1 MSVQGQSRPM
11 RSRSHDRA
19 CPLRLSKR
27 TIFTPSQQV
36 CLVPRADVSS
46 CSKRRRY
53 SITSSARFAERAY
66 LLGLDIG
73 CSDNLAPFLDFKCNL
88 SAELLWGASD
98 CSEAKGSDALHYIR
112 RPHHLDGLAM
122 QESNDFLRGS
132 SRDKHP
138 KPVFSQDIWIPSF
151 RHGGHVW
158 ERGESRTTEHCKRT
172 RSEEHTS
179 ELQSLRHLVCR
190 LLL

>member
-1 MSVQGQSRPM
+1 MQQ
-11 RSRSHDRA
+11 A
-19 CPLRLSKR
+19 
-27 TIFTPSQQV
+27 PSLFDH
-36 CLVPRADVSS
+36 LVGAICGTGVP
-46 CSKRRRY
+46 
-53 SITSSARFAERAY
+53 T
-66 LLGLDIG
+66 GLDIG

-88 SAELLWGASD
+88 SAELLWGAPD

-172 RSEEHTS
+172 EFP
-179 ELQSLRHLVCR
+179 
-190 LLL
+190 LLDLGQGRDRCDDGNGRMAPDR